1 MRTRVA
7 CLLVV
12 AIVATGVAFAL
23 TRPGRHVEG
32 SGRDLA
38 APYFAIVWLPR
49 GESHARAELV
59 REQCGSARGAASVSA
74 RSRSHAVQTA
84 HEFVF
89 SIKMRWGPDESRSNP
104 LLTCLN
110 HNPEIDQY
118 IIPI

>member
-59 REQCGSARGAASVSA
+59 TRAVWFGSRRCIRFRALAQPR
-74 RSRSHAVQTA
+74 RSDCA
-84 HEFVF
+84 
-89 SIKMRWGPDESRSNP
+89 
-104 LLTCLN
+104 
-110 HNPEIDQY
+110 
-118 IIPI
+118 